1 MAQACPDRW
10 LKPHRTGGSATPES
24 LWFPFDRTD
33 GFLSSGQAVSPHKNI
48 HIMAAKKEIL
58 IVSPRLHPGKV
69 KRFLDALLEAHGR
82 GVSVCIHTKNPD
94 ELKLDMQEGARA
106 AAALLEEYNFS
117 VEYKPGLYQKL
128 AVIDN
133 EIVWYGSMDL
143 LAYSRSEENF
153 MRVKDSYVAGEL
165 ISFC

>member
-1 MAQACPDRW
+1 MLFRSGYAAIGY
-10 LKPHRTGGSATPES
+10 KVKGSAGTES
-24 LWFPFDRTD
+24 SAESETKDLFYDEKTYEKALLEDIR
-33 GFLSSGQAVSPHKNI
+33 AV
-48 HIMAAKKEIL
+48 KKEII
-58 IVSPRLHPGKV
+58 IVSPRLHSGKV
-69 KRFLDALLEAHGR
+69 KRFLDVLLDAHGR
-82 GVSVCIHTKNPD
+82 GVSVCIHTKNLD